1 MAVAKPAAPAT
12 DVKPEPAAAAPE
24 TTPIDDAGLTE
35 KITAVV
41 KQVLGEMGTDKPA
54 APATDVKPIGPRE
67 EEARTRSIVAEAI
80 AALKEQIK
88 GEEPAAKP
96 AAKETETPPGTKTG
110 RWIEKH
116 LWGAE

>member
-1 MAVAKPAAPAT
+1 MSA
-12 DVKPEPAAAAPE
+12 
-24 TTPIDDAGLTE
+24 
-35 KITAVV
+35 ITRPPRGRA
-41 KQVLGEMGTDKPA
+41 QASASDDKP
-54 APATDVKPIGPRE
+54 VGPRE